1 MLRSAD
7 KLKGAALVATDG
19 AIGEVDD
26 FYFDDERW
34 AVRYLVVNT
43 GTWLAGRTVLV
54 SPISIK
60 QVDVPTNQIFTS
72 LTQRQV
78 ENSPGLDAHQP
89 VSRRQEAQLL
99 GYYGYPY
106 YWGSPF
112 LWGAAAYPAALAV
125 PPSPGGEVAA
135 SSATRARPQEEEEE
149 SEDSHLRSMKEVTG
163 YYIQAADGEIG
174 HVEDF
179 VVDDETWAVR
189 YVVVD
194 TRNWLPAKKVL
205 VARDWVER
213 VSWDERKVFV
223 NLTREQVRNSPEY
236 DPSALITREYEDALH
251 THYGR
256 RAYYL

>member
-7 KLKGAALVATDG
+7 KLKGMALVAADG
-19 AIGEVDD
+19 AIGEVED
-26 FYFDDERW
+26 FHFDDERW

-43 GTWLAGRTVLV
+43 GSWLAGRKVLI
-54 SPISIK
+54 SPISVK
-60 QVDVPTNQIFTS
+60 QVDVGGNQVATA
-72 LTQRQV
+72 LTKRQV
-78 ENSPGLDAHQP
+78 EDSPGLDAHRP

-112 LWGAAAYPAALAV
+112 LWGAAAHPAALAV
-125 PPSPGGEVAA
+125 PTSPGGEVAA
-135 SSATRARPQEEEEE
+135 SSATRAREEE
-149 SEDSHLRSMKEVTG
+149 SEDSRLRSMKEVSG
-163 YYIQAADGEIG
+163 YYIQAADGDLG

-194 TRNWLPAKKVL
+194 TRNWLPARKVL
-205 VARDWVER
+205 VAPEWVER

-223 NLTREQVRNSPEY
+223 NLTREAIQNSPEY
-236 DPSALITREYEDALH
+236 DPSAFISREYEDALH
-251 THYGR
+251 GHYGR
-256 RAYYL
+256 RGYWQYL

>member
-1 MLRSAD
+1 
-7 KLKGAALVATDG
+7 
-19 AIGEVDD
+19 
-26 FYFDDERW
+26 
-34 AVRYLVVNT
+34 
-43 GTWLAGRTVLV
+43 
-54 SPISIK
+54 
-60 QVDVPTNQIFTS
+60 
-72 LTQRQV
+72 
-78 ENSPGLDAHQP
+78 
-89 VSRRQEAQLL
+89 
-99 GYYGYPY
+99 
-106 YWGSPF
+106 
-112 LWGAAAYPAALAV
+112 
-125 PPSPGGEVAA
+125 
-135 SSATRARPQEEEEE
+135 
-149 SEDSHLRSMKEVTG
+149 MKEVTG

-213 VSWDERKVFV
+213 KVFV

>member
-1 MLRSAD
+1 MLRSID
-7 KLKGAALVATDG
+7 KLTGAALVAADG
-19 AIGEVDD
+19 AIGEVED

-34 AVRYLVVNT
+34 AVRYLVINT
-43 GTWLAGRTVLV
+43 GSWLAGRQVLIT
-54 SPISIK
+54 PISIR
-60 QVDVPTNQIFTS
+60 QVDLPTSQIFTT
-72 LTQRQV
+72 LTKRQV
-78 ENSPGLDAHQP
+78 ENSPGIDAHRP

-125 PPSPGGEVAA
+125 PTSPGGEVAA
-135 SSATRARPQEEEEE
+135 SSATRAREEEN
-149 SEDSHLRSMKEVTG
+149 SEDSRLRSMKEVTG
-163 YYIQAADGEIG
+163 YYIQATDGDLG
-174 HVEDF
+174 HVEEF

-194 TRNWLPAKKVL
+194 TRNWLPGRRVL
-205 VARDWVER
+205 VSPDWVER
-213 VSWDERKVFV
+213 VSWDEHKVFV
-223 NLTREQVRNSPEY
+223 NLTREAIKNSPEY

-251 THYGR
+251 GHYGR